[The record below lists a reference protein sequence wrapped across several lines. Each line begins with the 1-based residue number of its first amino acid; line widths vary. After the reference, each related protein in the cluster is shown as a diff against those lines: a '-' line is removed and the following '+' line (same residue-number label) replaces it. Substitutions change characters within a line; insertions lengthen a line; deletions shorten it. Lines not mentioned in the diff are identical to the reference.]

1 LPLETVETTLGG
13 IVGVVGVVGVVGANG
28 GADLR
33 GVEAFCLPGVIVFL
47 RGCGPSANL

>member
-13 IVGVVGVVGVVGANG
+13 IVGVVGVVGANG

-33 GVEAFCLPGVIVFL
+33 GVEVFCLPGVIVFL